1 MDKEKFSSRFKNRRK
16 DMELTQEAFLEQFNS
31 KYNRSFTVAAIS
43 QYENGKRL
51 PEVDALIDFADFF
64 GVSVDYLLGLERAE
78 ERKLCWCDRIELSE
92 NMVAYYR
99 NGRLVVKHLPDEWM
113 KVIVKVIES
122 V

>member
-64 GVSVDYLLGLERAE
+64 GVSLDYLLGLQSIEVCKR
-78 ERKLCWCDRIELSE
+78 RWCDVIELSE

-99 NGRLVVKHLPDEWM
+99 YGRLVIKHLPDEWM